1 MSAARDWAQKKFAV
15 LGSFM
20 LSDTAACARSWEQTS
35 QENKAY
41 PSYADE
47 DCYVIAGTNGSLSVP
62 TMRLKT
68 YPRPEDRSWWKE
80 FDSGVVDMVR
90 DDPLKHQMNH
100 FADVIEGKAAPLVS
114 VRDGVQNLRVTEA
127 IAEAAKTGL
136 VVSIF
141 QAATQ
146 INEMTLSF
154 IPKLVALFAT
164 MVLAGP
170 WMLSVMVDY
179 MRQVLEGIPAMV
191 G

>member
-1 MSAARDWAQKKFAV
+1 MTPESVMTLGQKAMEVTLMVSAP
-15 LGSFM
+15 M
-20 LSDTAACARSWEQTS
+20 L
-35 QENKAY
+35 
-41 PSYADE
+41 
-47 DCYVIAGTNGSLSVP
+47 
-62 TMRLKT
+62 
-68 YPRPEDRSWWKE
+68 
-80 FDSGVVDMVR
+80 
-90 DDPLKHQMNH
+90 
-100 FADVIEGKAAPLVS
+100 LVA
-114 VRDGVQNLRVTEA
+114 LA
-127 IAEAAKTGL
+127 TGL

-170 WMLSVMVDY
+170 WMLSIMVDY